1 MFRSWAILGFAMNH
15 LSQWFSDP
23 LITKRL
29 TCSHLLTKGTLSEL
43 VRKSEQIFLV
53 YKNQKIWVY
62 RAESKS
68 QGTNYWI
75 CNHKYNKAFLKK
87 KKRKRKKIKVCM
99 WYTWRYMILFCT
111 RSDSSLASFSLQSP
125 APSAWLRWYR
135 SVMMDLK
142 IT

>member
-68 QGTNYWI
+68 QGTNYWK

-87 KKRKRKKIKVCM
+87 KKRKRKKSRCVCDIPGG
-99 WYTWRYMILFCT
+99 TWFCSVLGRT
-111 RSDSSLASFSLQSP
+111 VLQLPSLSNLQHRLPGSDDT
-125 APSAWLRWYR
+125 
-135 SVMMDLK
+135 DLSWW
-142 IT
+142 T